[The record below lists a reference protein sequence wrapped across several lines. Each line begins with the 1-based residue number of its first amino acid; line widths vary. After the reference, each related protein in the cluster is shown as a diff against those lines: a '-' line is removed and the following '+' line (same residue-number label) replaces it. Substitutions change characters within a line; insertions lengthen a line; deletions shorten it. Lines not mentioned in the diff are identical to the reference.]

1 MPNTCFLLL
10 LIFLVGCHS
19 SNQSRIDGEVISGTG
34 GLKMSTSNTSGGMH
48 SDSSLTTGG
57 EGGGQVSHTGGIQA
71 DARTNGMDSQVIGPL
86 EVGRFDSYEIGSDG
100 NDPVSSS
107 YVFVG
112 TGNMGDGVNVPGAEG
127 TKATGLLLKAVM
139 DENPE
144 AIIFAAGDNAY
155 NNGNAADYSAS
166 WGVSHWGDYKSKVRA
181 VMGDHDYRGGGYPWT
196 YFSHSGTQAKPYYS
210 FDIGAWHIVMLDT
223 NISTAAGS
231 AQEVWLKSD
240 LSASNKR
247 CTMAIFHHPLRNA
260 NGTNNGIKPLWDAL
274 YAAGADVVYS
284 AHIHAY
290 QRLAPS
296 KPDGSADPIFGIR
309 TFVAGNGGTTFETLK
324 AALNITEVQNAGTW
338 GIVKFVLSNHGYTW
352 EFIPVAGKTFKDSG
366 SGTCHDAP

>member
-1 MPNTCFLLL
+1 
-10 LIFLVGCHS
+10 VGG
-19 SNQSRIDGEVISGTG
+19 R
-34 GLKMSTSNTSGGMH
+34 SGGIIAQGGNGGN
-48 SDSSLTTGG
+48 DTPTTGG
-57 EGGGQVSHTGGIQA
+57 AIGDASIAGSGGKVGGAIDAGLLDSGQV
-71 DARTNGMDSQVIGPL
+71 
-86 EVGRFDSYEIGSDG
+86 GSDG
-100 NDPVSSS
+100 NNTTPSRES

-112 TGNMGDGVNVPGAEG
+112 TGNMGDGTNVPGAEG
-127 TKATGLLLKAVM
+127 TKATGLLLKTVM
-139 DENPE
+139 EANPE

-155 NNGNAADYSAS
+155 NNGNAADYAAS

-196 YFSHSGTQAKPYYS
+196 FFSNSGTQAKPYYS
-210 FDIGAWHIVMLDT
+210 FDIGPWHIVMLDT

-231 AQEVWLKSD
+231 AQEVWLKAD

-260 NGTNNGIKPLWDAL
+260 NGTNNGIKPLWEAL
-274 YAAGADVVYS
+274 YTAGADVIYS

-296 KPDGSADPIFGIR
+296 KPDGTADPIHGIR
-309 TFVAGNGGTTFETLK
+309 TFVAGNGGTSFETLK
-324 AALNITEVQNAGTW
+324 AALDITEVQNAGTW
-338 GIVKFVLSNHGYTW
+338 GIVKFVLGDDSYTW